1 MDPTPCSPVRGGAA
15 GDAQG
20 AGKWPSSLVLGTL
33 TSSLRITSLNSRLIR
48 DTAMF
53 AMMILLFLGLSLL
66 SSSLRYSP
74 HCSLRSTFSFLR
86 LSSSPRCSILP
97 LFLLLAPVQFCGFWF
112 CVALRKLRLA
122 GGLQGRSS
130 LDRLWGLSKQR
141 ARPAHNK

>member
-1 MDPTPCSPVRGGAA
+1 VRNGCLHITTQYLTNQTRNQEARQKLEPKSVDMDPTPCSPVRGGAA

-97 LFLLLAPVQFCGFWF
+97 LFLLLAPVQFCGF
-112 CVALRKLRLA
+112 
-122 GGLQGRSS
+122 
-130 LDRLWGLSKQR
+130 
-141 ARPAHNK
+141 